1 MVMDWKGRFRGWW
14 GGMRETLCSP
24 RGGVDRG
31 WGQAGRRS
39 SRGQAEAGM
48 KSKAGMEG
56 RKEIE
61 GPLPKS
67 QPSVATLRPW

>member
-24 RGGVDRG
+24 RGGVGRG

-39 SRGQAEAGM
+39 SRGQAEAGLRVRQ
-48 KSKAGMEG
+48 GWRTG
-56 RKEIE
+56 RKLKV
-61 GPLPKS
+61 PFLS
-67 QPSVATLRPW
+67 LSLVWQL